1 MMKLSAIEKQV
12 VANMHSLPLDKQKSI
27 LEFSLFLIN
36 MVQKDKNSAQERKF
50 EQNNSSF
57 TVFLK
62 EFLKEVELEPLDIDT
77 SIFDRDR
84 PKESGREIE
93 L

>member
-1 MMKLSAIEKQV
+1 MKLSAIEKQV
-12 VANMHSLPLDKQKSI
+12 IANIHSLPLDKQQSV

-36 MVQKDKNSAQERKF
+36 KVQKDKQDDIEK
-50 EQNNSSF
+50 NNSSF
-57 TVFLK
+57 GVFLK

-77 SIFDRDR
+77 SIFDRNR
-84 PKESGREIE
+84 PQDSGREIE

>member
-1 MMKLSAIEKQV
+1 MKLSAIEKQV
-12 VANMHSLPLDKQKSI
+12 VANIHGLPLDKQQSV
-27 LEFSLFLIN
+27 LEYSLFLIN
-36 MVQKDKNSAQERKF
+36 KVQKDKQENTENNSA
-50 EQNNSSF
+50 SF
-57 TVFLK
+57 AVFLK

-84 PKESGREIE
+84 PQDSGREIE

>member
-1 MMKLSAIEKQV
+1 MKLSAIEKQV
-12 VANMHSLPLDKQKSI
+12 VANMHGLPLDKQKSI

-36 MVQKDKNSAQERKF
+36 IVQKDKNSGQEGIF
-50 EQNNSSF
+50 EQNSASF
-57 TVFLK
+57 AVFLK

-77 SIFDRDR
+77 SIFDSDR
-84 PKESGREIE
+84 PQESGREIE